1 MKKFIIILAAILSM
15 NAAVQAKT
23 VKATFKV
30 GGNCAE
36 LCKPR
41 IEKAAKQTAGVI
53 SATWNQKDQM
63 MSLVYDNE
71 KTNVNKVEKA
81 IAAAG
86 HDAGNVKASSA
97 AYKKLPGC
105 CQYRKAMDKK
115 VDKKMNMKKNMKMDK
130 NTKGM
135 KM

>member
-81 IAAAG
+81 IAATG
-86 HDAGNVKASSA
+86 HDAGRVKASSA
-97 AYKKLPGC
+97 AYNKLPGC
-105 CQYRKAMDKK
+105 CQYRKTTAKK
-115 VDKKMNMKKNMKMDK
+115 VVKKMNMKMDNNM
-130 NTKGM
+130 KGM